1 MSVCYILV
9 AETGKM
15 TPSNEFLKSINL
27 STEIYELLL
36 EKLNNSVDQLQD
48 ILDIRNR
55 LIIYNK
61 ELPETT
67 KNLYGKYYGSKAS
80 DHNFVIRNRLAE
92 VRFYRGYLHTI
103 SLLEA
108 SYEKERRRDW

>member
-1 MSVCYILV
+1 M
-9 AETGKM
+9 A
-15 TPSNEFLKSINL
+15 PDNDFLKTIGL
-27 STEIYELLL
+27 STELYELLL